1 MPVREKAKALIR
13 RAEFKPVP
21 VEKLLY
27 DDTNPRLAGEGLRRT
42 PDSVQ
47 KFLEGPPHY
56 ALHLEGSI
64 VENGFIPYE
73 PLVVRKQ
80 GDNFVVIEGNR
91 RLAAV
96 KHILSNATKYTPHLI
111 QHLQTIPV
119 LIFHEKLDQSHIE
132 EIQTYLGV
140 KHLFGFRE
148 WPPLSKAIFL
158 DRRIKSKRDIE
169 VLCREL
175 NITRPVI
182 RRYLIPYRLRKREK
196 EIFRNVNL
204 EDFWALAESFGRTSI
219 RAYIA
224 LKADSATLTIK
235 KINKRKLRYLAEFL
249 YGKGKN
255 KEGRRITDTRQIKYL
270 ARVLANA
277 EATKELEK
285 GAPLDEAYLLVEPR
299 EVTVEGLLRQLQR
312 LLKKFARITLEETD
326 IRRLAS
332 LVAQF
337 ERRLGKRYKNAK
349 SDI

>member
-1 MPVREKAKALIR
+1 MAITEHTRALIR
-13 RAEFKPVP
+13 KAEYKRVP
-21 VEKLLY
+21 LASLLY
-27 DDTNPRLAGEGLRRT
+27 DHTNPRLGGEGLRRT
-42 PDSVQ
+42 QESIQ
-47 KFLEGPPHY
+47 SFLEGSPHN
-56 ALHLEGSI
+56 ATHLEGSI

-73 PLVVRKQ
+73 PLVVRKT

-96 KHILSNATKYTPHLI
+96 KNILSNAAKYTPHLI

-119 LIFHEKLDQSHIE
+119 LVFHETLDQSHVE

-140 KHLFGFRE
+140 KHLFGFRD

-158 DRRIKSKRDIE
+158 DKRIKSKKDIE
-169 VLCREL
+169 ALCREL
-175 NITRPVI
+175 NIKRPVI
-182 RRYLIPYRLRKREK
+182 SRYLIPYRLRKREK
-196 EIFRNVNL
+196 EIFHKVNL

-224 LKADSATLTIK
+224 LKVDSATLTIK

-255 KEGRRITDTRQIKYL
+255 KEGRRITDTRQLKYL
-270 ARVLANA
+270 AKVLTNA

-312 LLKKFARITLEETD
+312 LLKKFAIITLEETD

-332 LVAQF
+332 LVARF